1 MQINC
6 VNIRDNV
13 AFFKRKVP
21 LALGWKD
28 RVAGSIRSVHWET
41 RLKNHVS
48 HLFFFV
54 ILVLLNHV
62 CVQSVCS
69 RMCFRIASHS
79 RLRRMVDI
87 HSHFTFSCSCQSDS
101 WTQIPSLNRKR
112 FGNSWR
118 TRP

>member
-48 HLFFFV
+48 HLFFHARQQRSPHGPKHRASF
-54 ILVLLNHV
+54 NHV
-62 CVQSVCS
+62 QVKHIFNIDQGK
-69 RMCFRIASHS
+69 FI
-79 RLRRMVDI
+79 
-87 HSHFTFSCSCQSDS
+87 
-101 WTQIPSLNRKR
+101 
-112 FGNSWR
+112 
-118 TRP
+118 